1 MRSPCRTL
9 SGAWADE
16 EAEPNRAHTL
26 QCNSTGGDCFYR
38 AYSSAVTAAREWYRF
53 HYVNI
58 LALMPTAREDSH
70 QSHGGHFVF
79 SCRFDGQDCQAR

>member
-1 MRSPCRTL
+1 MLSQPLASP
-9 SGAWADE
+9 S
-16 EAEPNRAHTL
+16 

-38 AYSSAVTAAREWYRF
+38 AYSSGVTAVSAWYRF

-58 LALMPTAREDSH
+58 LALLPPSPEDGH

-79 SCRFDGQDCQAR
+79 SCRYNGEDCEAQ